1 MSRSGLSLATLAIGG
16 ALGAVLAAAGLF
28 TASKTAGA
36 DQGSIPAAL
45 AGFAILSVVAR
56 RGPRPSSHD
65 ANVIQ
70 TMASTAAMMAVTGGV
85 AGPITALALD
95 GRAPSLVAIAAWC
108 TAIGLA
114 GCVLAIPLR
123 AAFIERG
130 ALPWPSAVATAEV
143 IAAVHAGARSAAGP
157 LRVLAAGALIGG
169 AVACARDLAG
179 WIPSM
184 TMLPAPGALS
194 ASAIG
199 LGIDWSP
206 LLLGTG
212 ALIGARGA
220 ITMLCG
226 AALAWLAI
234 APLLVARGI
243 VASPDYP
250 ALVAWLLWPGVGL
263 MVGGMLA
270 GLVSGWRALGAGL
283 RDLGTSA
290 GATPR
295 ATWLAI
301 AGVCVAVVVAGH
313 AVFGIHPALAVLA
326 LALAAPMCAAAAR
339 TTGETDNTP
348 AGALG
353 GLGQVAIGALS
364 TGGVASPLAGGA
376 ILNGTAM
383 QSSVLLGN
391 WKTGAL
397 LGTPPR
403 PQLIASLAGV
413 AVGAVAT
420 TAAFELIRRTYGFG
434 NEAMPAPSARSWRAT
449 AEILQSGLDALPA
462 HAASAAGIAIVVGLV
477 LGVAARS
484 SRLSARLP
492 ALPSPFALG
501 MPFIIPPDVSITIA
515 LGAIALWLVER
526 RWRAQ
531 SAAHATALAAG
542 AIAGEAII
550 GLAIAALRIAG
561 VVAFA

>member
-1 MSRSGLSLATLAIGG
+1 MSRSGLSFATLAIGS
-16 ALGAVLAAAGLF
+16 ALGAVLAAAGLY
-28 TASKTAGA
+28 TVNKTAGA

-45 AGFAILSVVAR
+45 AGFAILSVIAR

-65 ANVIQ
+65 ANIIQ
-70 TMASTAAMMAVTGGV
+70 TIASTAAMTAVTGGV
-85 AGPITALALD
+85 AGPITALVLD
-95 GRAPSLVAIAAWC
+95 GHAPSLVAVAAWC

-123 AAFIERG
+123 TAFIERS

-143 IAAVHAGARSAAGP
+143 IAAVHAGARSVAGP
-157 LRVLAAGALIGG
+157 LRVLAIGALIGG
-169 AVACARDLAG
+169 AVAGARDLAG
-179 WIPSM
+179 WIPGMS
-184 TMLPAPGALS
+184 TLPSPGAL
-194 ASAIG
+194 AAGAIG

-212 ALIGARGA
+212 VLIGARGA

-234 APLLVARGI
+234 APQLVARGI

-250 ALVAWLLWPGVGL
+250 ALVSWLLWPGVGL

-270 GLVSGWRALGAGL
+270 GLVSGWRALGAALG
-283 RDLGTSA
+283 DLGASGEA
-290 GATPR
+290 RTPR
-295 ATWLAI
+295 AAWLAI

-313 AVFGIHPALAVLA
+313 AVFGLHPALAVLA

-364 TGGVASPLAGGA
+364 AGGVASPLGGGA

-403 PQLIASLAGV
+403 SQLIASLAGV

-420 TAAFELIRRTYGFG
+420 TAAFELIRRTYGLG
-434 NEAMPAPSARSWRAT
+434 NEAMPVPSARSWRAT
-449 AEILQSGLDALPA
+449 AELLQSGLDALPA
-462 HAASAAGIAIVVGLV
+462 HATTAAAIAIVVGLV
-477 LGVAARS
+477 LAIAARS
-484 SRLSARLP
+484 PRLS

-501 MPFIIPPDVSITIA
+501 MPFIIPPDISITIA
-515 LGAIALWLVER
+515 VGAIGLWLVER
-526 RWRAQ
+526 RWRAR

-542 AIAGEAII
+542 AIAGEVII

-561 VVAFA
+561 VVE